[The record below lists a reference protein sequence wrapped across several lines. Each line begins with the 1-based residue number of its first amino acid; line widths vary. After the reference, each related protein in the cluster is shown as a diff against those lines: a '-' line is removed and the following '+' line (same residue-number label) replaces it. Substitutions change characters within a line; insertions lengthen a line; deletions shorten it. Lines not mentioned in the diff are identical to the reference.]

1 MGLGCLMVFD
11 GSMVLMVFGGL
22 GMFNGGCWR
31 VISGG
36 RLAGG
41 VG

>member
-22 GMFNGGCWR
+22 GMFNGGSCR

-36 RLAGG
+36 RWAGG